1 MTGVNEQLRDNLRR
15 ISIPA
20 LVGLSWLW
28 ATHYIVVY
36 VRAQID
42 DIAIK
47 AAEQAVDHVLQE
59 HEMRQC
65 QPMQL
70 GALAPDLNSEVKS
83 FARGLP

>member
-1 MTGVNEQLRDNLRR
+1 MPESLKDNLTRL
-15 ISIPA
+15 SIPV
-20 LVGLSWLW
+20 LVGISWLW

-36 VRAQID
+36 VRTQID

-47 AAEQAVDHVLQE
+47 AAEQAVDRSLQE

-70 GALAPDLNSEVKS
+70 GALVPDLK
-83 FARGLP
+83 